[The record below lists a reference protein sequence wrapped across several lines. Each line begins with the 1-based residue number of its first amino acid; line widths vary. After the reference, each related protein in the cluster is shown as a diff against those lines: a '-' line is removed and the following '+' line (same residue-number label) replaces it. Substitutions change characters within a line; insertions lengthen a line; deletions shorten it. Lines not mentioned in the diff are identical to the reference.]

1 MANQF
6 VFHRELSPIRELLV
20 AKLSGRPRQTWRSFT
35 WFDRGSL
42 ATPAMCGLTWKFMA
56 GVGSSIFFPCFSHS
70 VCSPCL
76 TPLIWSFLAS
86 NFAVLSPNIIFSCP
100 VPLGSNSIFLALNL
114 SSARTVMPQGP
125 PAPLSPPVHCL
136 IPRGS
141 GNLSDLRSRPQ
152 VGKQHL

>member
-35 WFDRGSL
+35 GFDRGSL
-42 ATPAMCGLTWKFMA
+42 AMPAMCGLTWKFMA
-56 GVGSSIFFPCFSHS
+56 GVGSSIFFPSFSHS

-76 TPLIWSFLAS
+76 TSLIWSFLAS

-114 SSARTVMPQGP
+114 SSARTAMPQGP

-136 IPRGS
+136 VPHAS
-141 GNLSDLRSRPQ
+141 EPTSP
-152 VGKQHL
+152 